1 MTLDPPSNK
10 RKAETKPPLAKEVK
24 EEEDNGQFYSASDL
38 EAMLGLEPS
47 G

>member
-10 RKAETKPPLAKEVK
+10 RKAETKQPPTKEVK
-24 EEEDNGQFYSASDL
+24 EEESNGQFYSAADL